1 MQLRY
6 LKYDL
11 YRYFYP
17 NDNVNEISN
26 WQKIKII
33 IFTQGIWALIVYRLR
48 RWVLTE
54 CKNRLIRKMLNII
67 GTLFQLFVEVAT
79 GIWILPQAE
88 IGPGLYIGHFGEIIV
103 GDTKFGK
110 LCNISNGNSFGFA
123 GRGEKWGLPEIGDY
137 VFVAPGAKVFGKIRV
152 GNHVAVGANAVV
164 TKDVPDNAV
173 VVGVPAKII
182 NYDSSRDFVVFNKD
196 KYKEIL

>member
-1 MQLRY
+1 MQLTY

-17 NDNVNEISN
+17 NDEVNEISI
-26 WQKIKII
+26 WEKIKMI

-54 CKNRLIRKMLNII
+54 CNNRPIKKILNLI
-67 GTLFQLFVEVAT
+67 GTLFQLLVEITT
-79 GIWILPQAE
+79 GIYILPQGE
-88 IGPGLYIGHFGEIIV
+88 IGPGLYIGHFGDIIV
-103 GDTKFGK
+103 GYCKFGK

-123 GRGEKWGLPEIGDY
+123 GRGDKWGIPEFGDY
-137 VFVAPGAKVFGKIRV
+137 VFVAPGAKVIGKIRV

-182 NYDSSRDFVVFNKD
+182 SYDSSRDFVVFNKN
-196 KYKEIL
+196 KFKEIL